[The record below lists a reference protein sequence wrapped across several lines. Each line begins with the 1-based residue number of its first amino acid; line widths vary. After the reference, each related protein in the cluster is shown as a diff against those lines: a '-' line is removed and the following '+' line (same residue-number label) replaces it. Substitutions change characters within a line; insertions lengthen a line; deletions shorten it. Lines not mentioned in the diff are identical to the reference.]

1 MNKEMVGS
9 NCLNMQFELL
19 NGMFFDKKVE
29 TDNYIL
35 CTSQTMDDYF
45 WNIAYL
51 KNKIDNDIIRKL
63 EMEFNSIN
71 RTPSIYISRD
81 DKDYIENKR
90 PLINNGYKLNNTDV
104 YMELKENKGV
114 TINTDIKIIEN
125 ENEYNDF
132 MKVLVSAY
140 NDTLE
145 NFDENVYAD
154 AVTDCYYIA
163 VKNTIN
169 SKEHVHIIVY
179 DKDIPV
185 SVATLNYVNNVG
197 GINNVGTA
205 QGHWN
210 KGYGK
215 QLMTYLI
222 NKFYELG
229 GGILTLSTEYH
240 SKNQLFYEKLGFEER
255 YVMEQYMK

>member
-1 MNKEMVGS
+1 MVGS

-19 NGMFFDKKVE
+19 NGMYFDSKTE

-35 CTSQTMDDYF
+35 CTSKTMDDYF
-45 WNIAYL
+45 WNIVYF
-51 KNKIDNDIIRKL
+51 KNKIDTESIIDIEDKFKSL
-63 EMEFNSIN
+63 N
-71 RTPSIYISRD
+71 RAPSIYISRD
-81 DKDYIENKR
+81 DEHYVDNKQF
-90 PLINNGYKLNNTDV
+90 LIDNGYKLNNTDV
-104 YMELKENKGV
+104 YMELKENKEIE
-114 TINTDIKIIEN
+114 INTNIKIVEN
-125 ENEYNDF
+125 EVEYDDF
-132 MKVLVSAY
+132 MKVLSSAY
-140 NDTLE
+140 NDNIE
-145 NFDENVYAD
+145 NPDENIYAD
-154 AVTDCYYIA
+154 AITECYYKA

-169 SKEHVHIIVY
+169 SKQHIHIIVY

-185 SVATLNYVNNVG
+185 SVATLNYVDGVG

-222 NKFYELG
+222 SKFNELG
-229 GGILTLSTEYH
+229 GGILTLSTEYQ
-240 SKNQLFYEKLGFEER
+240 SKNQKFYEKLGFEEK